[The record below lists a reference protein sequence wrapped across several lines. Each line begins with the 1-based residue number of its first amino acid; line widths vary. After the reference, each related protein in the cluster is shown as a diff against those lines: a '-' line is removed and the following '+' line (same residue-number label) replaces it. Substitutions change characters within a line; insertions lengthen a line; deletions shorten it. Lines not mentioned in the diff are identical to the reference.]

1 MNKKIEKAKVI
12 EILDK
17 CKTEMINDN
26 EMCEKFPLPL
36 KMLIAMDRIETINK
50 IKKGLEKEI

>member
-26 EMCEKFPLPL
+26 EMHEKLPLPL

-50 IKKGLEKEI
+50 IKKELEKEI

>member
-17 CKTEMINDN
+17 CKTKMINDN
-26 EMCEKFPLPL
+26 EMHEKLPLPL
-36 KMLIAMDRIETINK
+36 KM
-50 IKKGLEKEI
+50 

>member
-17 CKTEMINDN
+17 CKTKMINDN
-26 EMCEKFPLPL
+26 EIHEKFPLPL
-36 KMLIAMDRIETINK
+36 KILIAMDRIETINK
-50 IKKGLEKEI
+50 IKKEIEKEN